1 MNHTKPL
8 HDGDARAHEGAGP
21 GDVDPTLA
29 HHPVQ
34 AAPHPLDALNGLLK
48 DQEAHAMA
56 WLAASAVPP
65 GEPMRVLRDS
75 ARELRSQAEQAR
87 RLVQRQIQDRPL
99 TAVALGVLAGGVL
112 MALPRLWQLAFGP
125 RR

>member
-1 MNHTKPL
+1 MNHSKPL
-8 HDGDARAHEGAGP
+8 HDGDGRAHEGAGP
-21 GDVDPTLA
+21 GDVDPTLV
-29 HHPVQ
+29 HHPVR
-34 AAPHPLDALNGLLK
+34 AAPHPLDALNGLLQ

-87 RLVQRQIQDRPL
+87 RQVQRQIQDRPL
-99 TAVALGVLAGGVL
+99 TAVALAVLAGGCL
-112 MALPRLWQLAFGP
+112 MALPRLWHLAFSP